1 MWVRFPLPALSNNR
15 NPVNLLPSMKT
26 VFGYRFASLL
36 ACLSALTYSGVSHAQ
51 SSSGCSEI
59 SNDVSVAVSKDSSKV
74 LMVVEDALV
83 INEGCAADIV
93 RAAII
98 ASKADPALAAQI
110 VQTAVSV
117 APKMASVIH
126 EAAGKLV
133 PGLAIADSSLDQGIN
148 PVILSEKNPGKN
160 PVKNPVLE
168 SPEPVLES
176 PEPSDMN
183 WPIRGAPTMLPVFG
197 PLLPRQDTNPVS
209 PSNAVPRG

>member
-1 MWVRFPLPALSNNR
+1 
-15 NPVNLLPSMKT
+15 MKI
-26 VFGYRFASLL
+26 VFGYRFASIL
-36 ACLSALTYSGVSHAQ
+36 ACLSTLTFAVVSNAQ
-51 SSSGCSEI
+51 SGNACSEI

-110 VQTAVSV
+110 VQTAVAV

-126 EAAGKLV
+126 QAAGTLV
-133 PGLAIADSSLDQGIN
+133 PGLANAASSVNQGNN
-148 PVILSEKNPGKN
+148 PVILSEKNPVINLGKN
-160 PVKNPVLE
+160 PAKNPAINPVLE
-168 SPEPVLES
+168 SPEPS
-176 PEPSDMN
+176 NMN
-183 WPIRGAPTMLPVFG
+183 GPIRGVSMMPPIFG

-209 PSNAVPRG
+209 PSNAVP

>member
-1 MWVRFPLPALSNNR
+1 
-15 NPVNLLPSMKT
+15 MKI
-26 VFGYRFASLL
+26 VFGYHFACIL
-36 ACLSALTYSGVSHAQ
+36 ACLCALTLADVTNAQ
-51 SSSGCSEI
+51 SSNGCTEI

-98 ASKADPALAAQI
+98 ASKADAALAAQI
-110 VQTAVSV
+110 MQTAVSV

-133 PGLAIADSSLDQGIN
+133 PGLAIAASSLDQGIN
-148 PVILSEKNPGKN
+148 PGILSEKNPGKN
-160 PVKNPVLE
+160 PAKN
-168 SPEPVLES
+168 PVLES

-183 WPIRGAPTMLPVFG
+183 WPIRGVSMVLPVFG

>member
-1 MWVRFPLPALSNNR
+1 
-15 NPVNLLPSMKT
+15 MKT

-168 SPEPVLES
+168 SPEP
-176 PEPSDMN
+176 SDMN